1 MKALYPDQ
9 TPPILRKAARLL
21 LPSQIRRRMV
31 AAAWRT
37 AQYFDSTGAAFRNNA
52 AALSALAGTRTG
64 QTCVIIGNG
73 PSLRE
78 TDFSRLD
85 GIDSFGLNRITLMR
99 EINGF
104 VPTFHVVV
112 NDLVIEQFSDEIALV
127 SSTLFYPWRHRKRL
141 SGRSG
146 ATFHFWQ
153 SFQDHFSTNAA
164 GGLRVGGTV
173 TNVALQLAYHLG
185 YARVLLVG
193 VDHRFSYEG
202 APNQELLSGAPD
214 ANHFAPAYFGKGVRW
229 NAPDL
234 EQSERDYA
242 MARNAFAAAGRSVI
256 DCTVGG
262 ALRIFPR
269 STLEAELGQGQPSNR
284 PQA

>member
-1 MKALYPDQ
+1 M
-9 TPPILRKAARLL
+9 
-21 LPSQIRRRMV
+21 
-31 AAAWRT
+31 
-37 AQYFDSTGAAFRNNA
+37 
-52 AALSALAGTRTG
+52 
-64 QTCVIIGNG
+64 
-73 PSLRE
+73 
-78 TDFSRLD
+78 
-85 GIDSFGLNRITLMR
+85 
-99 EINGF
+99 
-104 VPTFHVVV
+104 
-112 NDLVIEQFSDEIALV
+112 

-229 NAPDL
+229 NAPNL

-242 MARNAFAAAGRSVI
+242 MARKRLCRGRAKRHRLHGWRSLADISAFDTR
-256 DCTVGG
+256 GG
-262 ALRIFPR
+262 AWPRAAIQQTTGLTCALSLRLWLYARLRHPDDKPPLRRRVPR
-269 STLEAELGQGQPSNR
+269 SSCR
-284 PQA
+284 C